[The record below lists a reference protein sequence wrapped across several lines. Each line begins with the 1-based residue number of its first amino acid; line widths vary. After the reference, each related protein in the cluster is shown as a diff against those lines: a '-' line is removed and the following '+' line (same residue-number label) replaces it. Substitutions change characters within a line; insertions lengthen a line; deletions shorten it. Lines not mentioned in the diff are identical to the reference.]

1 MTVAPGRLVIAF
13 DHPHRIGS
21 VCLPP
26 CKQCGESPGNT
37 GDICGADAMPITEDI
52 PALAI
57 LREATRAEYE
67 AFCDETGAVKPYAPL
82 DCFYYIVTAD

>member
-1 MTVAPGRLVIAF
+1 
-13 DHPHRIGS
+13 
-21 VCLPP
+21 
-26 CKQCGESPGNT
+26 
-37 GDICGADAMPITEDI
+37 MPITEDI